1 MCIDIGLFQYI
12 KQILPVIK
20 REVHINT
27 IIVGDFN
34 NSHLWTDHPDRKS
47 NQKRAHH
54 HPKTTPPPQK
64 KTKKNP
70 TKKENYRPVSLMNID
85 ANILNKTL
93 ENQIKQ

>member
-47 NQKRAHH
+47 NQ
-54 HPKTTPPPQK
+54 
-64 KTKKNP
+64 
-70 TKKENYRPVSLMNID
+70 
-85 ANILNKTL
+85 
-93 ENQIKQ
+93 